1 MKFNL
6 EEVQNI
12 AKLSRLSLSPE
23 EEKDYAKQLASVLD
37 YMKMLDELNLK
48 DLDKSLMPES
58 SELENVWRSDEVKEW
73 LEDELALAFAQADL
87 QDGYVK
93 VKRVL

>member
-6 EEVQNI
+6 EEIKNI
-12 AKLSRLSLSPE
+12 AKLSRLSLSLE
-23 EEKDYAKQLASVLD
+23 EEKDYAKQIASVLD
-37 YMKMLDELNLK
+37 YVKMLDELNLK

-58 SELENVWRSDEVKEW
+58 SELENIWREDEAKDW
-73 LEDELALAFAQADL
+73 AEDELALAFAQADL